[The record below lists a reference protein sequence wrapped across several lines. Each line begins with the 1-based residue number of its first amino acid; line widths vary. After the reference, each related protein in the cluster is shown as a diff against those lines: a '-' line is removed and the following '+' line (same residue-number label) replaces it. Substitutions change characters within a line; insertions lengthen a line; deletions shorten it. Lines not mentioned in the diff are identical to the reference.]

1 MPKLENY
8 RHFDGRHW
16 ETGTVRNF
24 YAYRGVTAPHTGAP
38 YTEAMLL
45 GISGGVV
52 MGYFSF
58 AYEGYDPQARV
69 LTRNTFDPLDTL
81 LERLGVVQNILHTS
95 SPDTGVRNLCDT
107 LESGLPAI
115 VWADFFSLPYNAL
128 PDSGGMWAMFP
139 IIVYGYDATAGTA
152 WIADRARVPITVTT
166 GALDA
171 ARARVKKVKFR
182 VLTLEPPNPDKLAA
196 AVQKG
201 IWDCIKLFTEA
212 PPKGSKNNFGLAAF
226 RWWAD
231 LLNKPK
237 QRLSWEK
244 VFPAGAKMYAGLTWA
259 FTDIQLFGKG
269 EDGNAERGLYADF
282 LDEAAVVLDR
292 PALREAAR
300 QFRASAQAWGA
311 LATALLPDD
320 APPLAET
327 RALLL
332 RRHRLFLDTG
342 GGALPEMQAIDAR
355 LDALRAEVAAD
366 FPLSAAEVTAMRE
379 NLRAHIM
386 RIHDLEKEAV
396 AALQAAMA

>member
-58 AYEGYDPQARV
+58 AYEGYDPQARM

-128 PDSGGMWAMFP
+128 PDSTGMWAMFP
-139 IIVYGYDATAGTA
+139 IIVYGYDEATGTA

-231 LLNKPK
+231 LLTQPK
-237 QRLSWEK
+237 QRLSWGEGFPRRRED
-244 VFPAGAKMYAGLTWA
+244 VRRPDLGVHGHPTVRQGGGRQRRARPVRRLPGRGRRRARPARAPRGGAPVPRERAGVGRAGDRAPAG
-259 FTDIQLFGKG
+259 
-269 EDGNAERGLYADF
+269 
-282 LDEAAVVLDR
+282 
-292 PALREAAR
+292 
-300 QFRASAQAWGA
+300 
-311 LATALLPDD
+311 
-320 APPLAET
+320 
-327 RALLL
+327 
-332 RRHRLFLDTG
+332 
-342 GGALPEMQAIDAR
+342 
-355 LDALRAEVAAD
+355 
-366 FPLSAAEVTAMRE
+366 
-379 NLRAHIM
+379 
-386 RIHDLEKEAV
+386 
-396 AALQAAMA
+396 